1 MTFQDT
7 LALAFRNLRQSRLRT
22 ALTTLGVAIGI
33 ASLSGMVSLGV
44 GLQDQVVGRLTRSGV
59 FDSITVTP
67 GGGPLAIL
75 GGRGGPRGG
84 GRGGRGGRGSAA
96 TPTPAPPLD
105 EEALARLAQLTHVRD
120 VYPNLRI
127 PVRIALGETQ
137 LTTTAAG
144 VPASSRDE
152 GAYQDMAHG
161 AFFDDGAT
169 DVCLLSIAMAGQLS
183 TEEPATLVGRTL
195 TVSWAAA
202 GEAPPGDD
210 VGQVI
215 AQRVDRAFT
224 IVGIVERD
232 PTAGAP
238 AGFAGVMIPLAQ
250 AREMYAT
257 LPGGAQSVFGP
268 APRAPRTY
276 TTVTVKVNGAQY
288 TQDVQDEIK
297 ALGYTAFSL
306 NDALQGAKRAFL
318 LLDIILGLV
327 GSIALAVSSLGIV
340 NTMVMSILERTREI
354 GIMKAIGGGDGDV
367 RRIFLVEASVI
378 GILGGVFGLVLGW
391 GFGRLINLG
400 ANMYIE
406 SQGGTAGNLFSLPWW
421 LIAGSIAFAIL
432 VSLAAGAYPAR
443 RAARLDPI
451 QALRHE

>member
-1 MTFQDT
+1 MTLRDT

-33 ASLSGMVSLGV
+33 ASLAGMVSLGV
-44 GLQDQVVGRLTRSGV
+44 GLQDQVVGRLTQSGV
-59 FDSITVTP
+59 FDSITVT
-67 GGGPLAIL
+67 GGGGALAML
-75 GGRGGPRGG
+75 GGRGGPMP
-84 GRGGRGGRGSAA
+84 GRGGRGGRSGGS
-96 TPTPAPPLD
+96 PALPLD
-105 EEALARLAQLTHVRD
+105 DDALARFAQLPHVRD
-120 VYPNLRI
+120 AYPNLRI
-127 PVRIALGETQ
+127 AVRITLDEVELAS
-137 LTTTAAG
+137 TAAG
-144 VPASSRDE
+144 VPASSRNE

-161 AFFDDGAT
+161 AFFPDGAT
-169 DVCLLSIAMAGQLS
+169 DVCLLSLSMAAQLS
-183 TEEPATLVGRTL
+183 SEDPASLVGRTL
-195 TVSWAAA
+195 TISWAASGPGPGGAPGNA
-202 GEAPPGDD
+202 GGVA
-210 VGQVI
+210 QAF

-224 IVGIVERD
+224 ITGIVERD

-250 AREMYAT
+250 AREIHAS
-257 LPGGAQSVFGP
+257 LAGGPQSVFQP
-268 APRAPRTY
+268 AGGTRSYASI
-276 TTVTVKVNGAQY
+276 TVRVSGAQH
-288 TQDVQDEIK
+288 TQDVQDAIK
-297 ALGYTAFSL
+297 AMGFTAFSL

-318 LLDIILGLV
+318 LLDILLGLV

-354 GIMKAIGGGDGDV
+354 GIMKAIGGGDGDI

-378 GILGGVFGLVLGW
+378 GLLGGASGLVLGW
-391 GFGRLINLG
+391 GFGRIINFG
-400 ANMYIE
+400 ANVYIE

-421 LIAGSIAFAIL
+421 LILGSLAFALL